1 MTAKREELK
10 MRITYEPNR
19 FSDNYLSD
27 LYEALAPT
35 AQHRTGDIKDEENI
49 QTGSAAKRGGA
60 D

>member
-27 LYEALAPT
+27 AYEALAPRTQQRT
-35 AQHRTGDIKDEENI
+35 ADIKDEGIIHAESV
-49 QTGSAAKRGGA
+49 TECGGA